1 MKAAFYTLGCKVNQY
16 ETEYMAELL
25 GKAGFEIVPSKED
38 ADVYIINSCTVTA
51 TADQKT
57 RQSVRRF
64 KRQHPDSIIVLTGCM
79 PQAFPETVNILK
91 EADIVL
97 SNKNNGDILDL
108 INKYNVSRNRI
119 IKIEKHEAGDAFSEC
134 SINHFS
140 ERIRAFVKI
149 EDGCDRFC
157 SYCIIPMSR
166 GRVRSKEPEDLKKE
180 IKALS
185 ENGIKEVV
193 LVGINLSS
201 YGKGRDF
208 NILDAVKICNDD
220 ENILRVRLGSL
231 EPDHITDEIIAGL
244 SEFEKFCP
252 QFHISL
258 QSGCDK
264 TLSDMNR
271 HYTADEYRRIAN
283 KIRETFK
290 DAVITT
296 DVMTGFNEESEDD
309 FNESLSFIKEIGF
322 EKVHTFPYSERK
334 GTAASRKG
342 DSVPK
347 KITDERAATVI
358 KESEIIRNRFM
369 NEQVGKSFPVLF
381 ESKIDDEIYQGYTM
395 NYIPVR
401 VTSIGDIIGQEHVV
415 ILDSY
420 NSEKDYFEAHFPPCY

>member
-347 KITDERAATVI
+347 NIKDERAATVI